1 VNKKYNILICPLE
14 WGLGHAGRIIPLAVR
29 LRELGHNV
37 FLGAGE
43 KHLSF
48 FKKETKGFSLIKFPG
63 FNPRYSGFL
72 PQYLVILAK
81 VPSLIFHV
89 IREHYRVKKII
100 RQYHINILI
109 SDNRF
114 GLWNNEIVTVYLT
127 HMLVIP
133 MPKAFRF
140 MEIAGML
147 LHRAV
152 IKKYNYCFI
161 PDLPGHLNISGRLSH
176 TGKLPSN
183 VRFIGI
189 LSRFTIQ
196 GMASCEEP
204 GRFSHN
210 TIIISGPPPQS
221 EILQE
226 KLSEIFIDRQP
237 VTVILGGKPGEA
249 AKEVR
254 KGNIIWY
261 NHLPAAAMKEI
272 ITGSDQVIAR
282 AGYTTIMEL
291 ISLGCSGILIP
302 TPGQT
307 EQEYLAAYLSEK
319 GWFTSVLQKDI
330 DSFLFSE
337 KTDISQRD
345 EIISR
350 SCKLFEESLTE
361 LLEGHKHTACYQQ
374 TQEKA

>member
-1 VNKKYNILICPLE
+1 MKKKYNILICPLE
-14 WGLGHAGRIIPLAVR
+14 WGLGHAGRIIPLAVK
-29 LRELGHNV
+29 LHEMGHNV
-37 FLGAGE
+37 IIGAGE

-48 FKKETKGFSLIKFPG
+48 FRKETKDFTLIKFPG
-63 FNPRYSGFL
+63 FSPKYSGFL

-81 VPSLIFHV
+81 VPSLIFHI
-89 IREHYRVKKII
+89 IREHHKIKRII
-100 RQYHINILI
+100 RQYDIDILI

-114 GLWNNEIVTVYLT
+114 GLWNNDIITVYLT
-127 HMLVIP
+127 HMIVIP
-133 MPKAFRF
+133 MPKPFRF
-140 MEIAGML
+140 MEFAGIL
-147 LHRAV
+147 LHRAI

-183 VRFIGI
+183 TRFIGI
-189 LSRFTIQ
+189 LSRFTTQ
-196 GMASCEEP
+196 GIAHSKEP
-204 GRFSHN
+204 CSFSHN
-210 TIIISGPPPQS
+210 TVIISGPSPQS

-226 KLSEIFIDRQP
+226 KLSGIFIDRQP

-337 KTDISQRD
+337 KTDISQRE
-345 EIISR
+345 EIIAQSR
-350 SCKLFEESLTE
+350 KLFEETLTE
-361 LLEGHKHTACYQQ
+361 LLEDHKHST
-374 TQEKA
+374 